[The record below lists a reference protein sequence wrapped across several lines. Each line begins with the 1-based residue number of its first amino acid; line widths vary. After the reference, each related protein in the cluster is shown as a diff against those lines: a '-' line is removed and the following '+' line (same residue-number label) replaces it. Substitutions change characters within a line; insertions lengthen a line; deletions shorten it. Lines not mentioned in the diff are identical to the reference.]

1 VKCPRQRPVQP
12 AIERTR
18 TVRAADDDSAQA
30 AVTQPMSKRSEVY
43 LGDDPITVEVV
54 RDGRLRTRIHWE
66 WNGSQV
72 RIRAPRGISKKRLNQ
87 HVKEIV
93 EEVRQRRA
101 SVRARADTDLEAMA
115 RRINR
120 KYFGDEIA
128 WHSIRW
134 VGNMRKRLGSCTVG
148 GPTDGDIRISDRIKD
163 WPKWV
168 IEYVVVHEM
177 VHRRYANHS
186 RQFWELVERYPKAE
200 RARGFVMGL
209 AFQRGE
215 DAEDLL

>member
-1 VKCPRQRPVQP
+1 MG
-12 AIERTR
+12 TR
-18 TVRAADDDSAQA
+18 RG
-30 AVTQPMSKRSEVY
+30 SESSEEA
-43 LGDDPITVEVV
+43 ITVEVV

-66 WNGSQV
+66 WNGSHV
-72 RIRAPRGISKKRLNQ
+72 RIRAPRGISKRRLDR

-101 SVRARADTDLEAMA
+101 KVRARADEDLEAMA
-115 RRINR
+115 RRINS
-120 KYFGDEIA
+120 KYYQGEIS

-134 VGNMRKRLGSCTVG
+134 VSNMRRRLGSCTVG

-163 WPKWV
+163 WPEWV
-168 IEYVVVHEM
+168 IQYVVAHEM
-177 VHRRYANHS
+177 AHRKYPNHS
-186 RQFWELVERYPKAE
+186 RDFWAFVGRYPKAE
-200 RARGFVMGL
+200 RARGFVLGV